1 MSNLQAMLYAKIKL
15 KMADWSTCDYI
26 PESEMYAFLHM
37 IKGTAG
43 TVGLPGIGGLARDK
57 LPNLTEVSDKQWSKA
72 EWQEFMDPFQDLVNA
87 VEKAGNMAALP
98 APVAAA
104 TDTADAAVAAP
115 VAEQPKEPRPP
126 SRFILLIDDD
136 RDFVASLK
144 DTLEKDGY
152 SVSIA
157 LSLQKGLELYY
168 QLKPDWVAIS
178 IHLQDVEQVISRQ
191 IINKARKE
199 NTTIALTGNEDTK
212 ENRLYTYSLG
222 ALDFLAKPMDSDVFR
237 AYLSNRIM
245 YKKEIESA
253 IIVDEL
259 TGAFN
264 RKHFNTMMQFFI
276 SAYQREETPFC
287 LVMMDLDHFKQVNDR
302 YGHPKGDEV
311 LQTFARIARENKRET
326 DLLFRYGGEEFAF
339 ILPRT
344 TDETAEKLIQRFR
357 KALVDHVFESE
368 QGNFRMTFSAGLI
381 QPISKKALAEEIVAK
396 ADQALYSA
404 KQNGRSRTVVWR
416 NEALSARQPARL
428 QIIIIDDVLIVREV
442 LMRQFENWVPL
453 NKAEVIVSDYAD
465 GVSFLQSNW
474 YNPNDLHVVLLDGV
488 MPRMDGIEVL
498 RQIRSTYS
506 HNNVVITMLT
516 ARREE
521 FDVINAIE
529 HGADDY
535 IVKPFE
541 AEEVPS
547 RIQRL
552 ISRRFG

>member
-1 MSNLQAMLYAKIKL
+1 MDMSHLQALLYSKIKL
-15 KMADWSTCDYI
+15 KMADWSTCNYI

-37 IKGTAG
+37 IIGTAG
-43 TVGLPGIGGLARDK
+43 TVGLTGIGGLARDK
-57 LPNLTEVSDKQWSKA
+57 LRDLTEGSDKQWSKA
-72 EWQEFMDPFQDLVNA
+72 EWQEFMDPFQELVNA
-87 VEKAGNMAALP
+87 VEKAANMAAHP

-104 TDTADAAVAAP
+104 AAP
-115 VAEQPKEPRPP
+115 APAPALEQEPRPP
-126 SRFILLIDDD
+126 SHFILLIDDD

-144 DTLEKDGY
+144 DTLEKEGY

-157 LSLQKGLELYY
+157 LTLQKGLELYY

-178 IHLQDVEQVISRQ
+178 IHLQDDDTQEISRQ
-191 IINKARKE
+191 IISKARKE
-199 NTTIALTGNEDTK
+199 NTAVALTGNEDTK
-212 ENRLYTYSLG
+212 EHRLYTYSLG
-222 ALDFLAKPMDSDVFR
+222 ALDFLTKPMDPEVFR
-237 AYLSNRIM
+237 AYLNNRFM

-357 KALVDHVFESE
+357 KALVEHVFESA

-381 QPISKKALAEEIVAK
+381 QPTSKKVLAEEIVAK

-404 KQNGRSRTVVWR
+404 KQNGRNRTVVWR
-416 NEALSARQPARL
+416 NEALTERQPARL

-453 NKAEVIVSDYAD
+453 NKAEVIASEYAD

-474 YNPNDLHVVLLDGV
+474 YNPNDLYVILLDGI

-498 RQIRSTYS
+498 RQIRSTYAH
-506 HNNVVITMLT
+506 HNIIVTMLT